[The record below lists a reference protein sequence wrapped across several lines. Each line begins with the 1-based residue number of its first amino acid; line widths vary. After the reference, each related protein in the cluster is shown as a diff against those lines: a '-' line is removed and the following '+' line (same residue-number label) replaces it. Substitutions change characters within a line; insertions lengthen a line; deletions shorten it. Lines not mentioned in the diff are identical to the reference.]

1 MINKSPQFLLVFIL
15 LASLILSAC
24 GPAAAPEPAALK
36 VAILPVLDVL
46 PMLVADA
53 EGLYAKYNLTVE
65 FVPVASA
72 PERDQ
77 LITAGQVDAVL
88 GVACLNSLEKA
99 LDKILLVGLP
109 SQVDAVMNEILSVMF
124 LNQDSVQ
131 VQAVRFA
138 RAATADQAIF
148 KINVAKDAGIR
159 AVSDLKKVPIGVS
172 QGTVIEYLT
181 ERLLQAE
188 GFSGDEIQ
196 VIAVP
201 KIPDRMSLL
210 ASGELK
216 AAMLPEPFS
225 TLAVQSGAPVVLD
238 DSAHPEYSH
247 SILTF
252 RKEVIDQ
259 QPEAV
264 SAFLAAVEE
273 AVALINA
280 DPQKY
285 AGLMVEKQLVPAP
298 LAETFK
304 VPTYPTAGVP
314 SQSQF
319 DDALSWALEKGYAKA
334 AVKYEDCVN
343 ASLLPK

>member
-1 MINKSPQFLLVFIL
+1 MLRKTVSILIFIVL
-15 LASLILSAC
+15 LASLTLSAC
-24 GPAAAPEPAALK
+24 GPAAAPEPAILK

-53 EGLYAKYNLTVE
+53 EGLYAKHNLTVE

-77 LITAGQVDAVL
+77 LITAGQVDAV
-88 GVACLNSLEKA
+88 
-99 LDKILLVGLP
+99 
-109 SQVDAVMNEILSVMF
+109 MNEILSVMF
-124 LNQDSVQ
+124 LNQESIQ

-138 RAATADQAIF
+138 RAATAEQAIF
-148 KINVAKDAGIR
+148 KINVAKDAGISD
-159 AVSDLKKVPIGVS
+159 VSGLKGVPIGVS

-188 GFSGDEIQ
+188 GFSADEIQ
-196 VIAVP
+196 LVAVP

-298 LAETFK
+298 LAETFR

-314 SQSQF
+314 SQEQF
-319 DDALSWALEKGYAKA
+319 DDALAWALEKGYAKI
-334 AVKYEDCVN
+334 AVTYEDCVN
-343 ASLLPK
+343 ASLLPE

>member
-1 MINKSPQFLLVFIL
+1 MKIKAISIL
-15 LASLILSAC
+15 ILASMLVSLGLAAC
-24 GPAAAPEPAALK
+24 GPAAAPAPTTIK

-53 EGLYAKYNLTVE
+53 EGLYAKHNLVVE
-65 FVPVASA
+65 FVPVSSA

-77 LITAGQVDAVL
+77 MIVAG
-88 GVACLNSLEKA
+88 
-99 LDKILLVGLP
+99 
-109 SQVDAVMNEILSVMF
+109 QVDAVMNEILSVMF
-124 LNQDSVQ
+124 LNQGKVQ

-148 KINVAKDAGIR
+148 KIMSAKDSGITD
-159 AVSDLKKVPIGVS
+159 VNGLKGVPVGVA

-181 ERLLQAE
+181 YRLLE
-188 GFSGDEIQ
+188 GEGINKDDIK
-196 VIAVP
+196 VLAVP

-216 AAMLPEPFS
+216 AATLPEPFA
-225 TLAVQSGAPVVLD
+225 TLALQSGAALVLD
-238 DSAHPEYSH
+238 DSTHPEYSH
-247 SILTF
+247 SIITF
-252 RKEVIDQ
+252 RKDVIDTN
-259 QPEAV
+259 PEAV
-264 SAFLAAVEE
+264 KQFLAAVEE
-273 AVALINA
+273 AVMLINK

-285 AGLMVEKQLVPAP
+285 ANLMVEKQLVPAP

-314 SQSQF
+314 SQAQF
-319 DDALSWALEKGYAKA
+319 DDAMNWALEMGYAK
-334 AVKYEDCVN
+334 VKVSYADCVN

>member
-1 MINKSPQFLLVFIL
+1 MKIKAISIL
-15 LASLILSAC
+15 ILASMLVSLGLAAC
-24 GPAAAPEPAALK
+24 GPAAAPAPTTIK

-53 EGLYAKYNLTVE
+53 EGLYAKHNLVVE
-65 FVPVASA
+65 FVPVSSA

-77 LITAGQVDAVL
+77 MIVAG
-88 GVACLNSLEKA
+88 
-99 LDKILLVGLP
+99 
-109 SQVDAVMNEILSVMF
+109 QVDAVMNEILSVMF
-124 LNQDSVQ
+124 LNQGKVQ

-148 KINVAKDAGIR
+148 KIMSAKDSGITD
-159 AVSDLKKVPIGVS
+159 VNGLKGVPVGVA

-181 ERLLQAE
+181 YRLLE
-188 GFSGDEIQ
+188 GEGINKDDIK
-196 VIAVP
+196 VLAVP

-216 AAMLPEPFS
+216 AATLPEPFA
-225 TLAVQSGAPVVLD
+225 TLALQSGAALVLD
-238 DSAHPEYSH
+238 DSTHPEYSH
-247 SILTF
+247 SIITF
-252 RKEVIDQ
+252 RKDVIDTS
-259 QPEAV
+259 PEAV
-264 SAFLAAVEE
+264 KQFLAAVEE
-273 AVALINA
+273 AVMLINK

-285 AGLMVEKQLVPAP
+285 ANLMVEKQLVPAP

-314 SQSQF
+314 SQAQF
-319 DDALSWALEKGYAKA
+319 DDAMNWALEMGYAK
-334 AVKYEDCVN
+334 VKVSYADCVN

>member
-1 MINKSPQFLLVFIL
+1 MKGKTISILFLAALI
-15 LASLILSAC
+15 ASLILSAC
-24 GPAAAPEPAALK
+24 GSAAAPEPVTLK

-53 EGLYAKYNLTVE
+53 EGLYARHDLVVE
-65 FVPVASA
+65 FVPVGSA

-77 LITAGQVDAVL
+77 LITAG
-88 GVACLNSLEKA
+88 
-99 LDKILLVGLP
+99 
-109 SQVDAVMNEILSVMF
+109 QVDAVMNEILSVMF
-124 LNQDSVQ
+124 LNQDQIQ

-138 RAATADQAIF
+138 RAATPEQAIF
-148 KINVAKDAGIR
+148 KIDVAKDSGITDVSGLAG
-159 AVSDLKKVPIGVS
+159 VPIGVS

-188 GFSGDEIQ
+188 GLSGDQIQ
-196 VIAVP
+196 VLAVP

-225 TLAVQSGAPVVLD
+225 TLAVQSGAAVVLD
-238 DSAHPEYSH
+238 DSTHPEYSH

-252 RKEVIDQ
+252 RKELIDQ

-314 SQSQF
+314 SQEQF
-319 DDALSWALEKGYAKA
+319 DDALAWALEKGYAKVVVTYA
-334 AVKYEDCVN
+334 DCVN
-343 ASLLPK
+343 ANLLPK

>member
-1 MINKSPQFLLVFIL
+1 MNKKIFPILLVLIL
-15 LASLILSAC
+15 LASLTLAAC
-24 GPAAAPEPAALK
+24 GPAEAPATITLK

-53 EGLYAKYNLTVE
+53 EGLYANHNLAVE

-77 LITAGQVDAVL
+77 MIAAG
-88 GVACLNSLEKA
+88 
-99 LDKILLVGLP
+99 
-109 SQVDAVMNEILSVMF
+109 QVDAVMNEILSVMF
-124 LNQDSVQ
+124 LNQEAIQ

-138 RAATADQAIF
+138 RAASAEQAIF
-148 KINVAKDAGIR
+148 KINAAKNSGITG
-159 AVSDLKKVPIGVS
+159 VDGLKGVPIGVA

-181 ERLLQAE
+181 YRLLEAE
-188 GFSGDEIQ
+188 GLSAEEIQ
-196 VIAVP
+196 VVAVP

-216 AAMLPEPFS
+216 AATLPEPFS
-225 TLAVQSGAPVVLD
+225 TLAVQSGAPVVFD
-238 DSAHPEYSH
+238 DSSHPEYSH
-247 SILTF
+247 SIITF
-252 RKEVIDQ
+252 RKGVIDQ

-264 SAFLAAVEE
+264 REFLTAVEE
-273 AVALINA
+273 AVELINA

-285 AGLMVEKQLVPAP
+285 ASLMVEKELVPAP

-314 SQSQF
+314 SRAQF
-319 DDALSWALEKGYAKA
+319 DDALDWAIEKGYAK
-334 AVKYEDCVN
+334 VRVSYEDCVN

>member
-15 LASLILSAC
+15 LASLTLSAC
-24 GPAAAPEPAALK
+24 EPAAAPAPAALK

-65 FVPVASA
+65 FVPVGSA

-77 LITAGQVDAVL
+77 LITAGQVDV
-88 GVACLNSLEKA
+88 
-99 LDKILLVGLP
+99 
-109 SQVDAVMNEILSVMF
+109 VMNEILSVMF
-124 LNQDSVQ
+124 LNQDQNQ

-138 RAATADQAIF
+138 RAATPEQAIF
-148 KINVAKDAGIR
+148 KIDVARDSGITDASGL
-159 AVSDLKKVPIGVS
+159 AGVPIGVS

-188 GFSGDEIQ
+188 GLTGDQIQ
-196 VIAVP
+196 VLAVP

-225 TLAVQSGAPVVLD
+225 TLAVQSGATVVLD
-238 DSAHPEYSH
+238 DSTHPEFSH

-280 DPQKY
+280 DPQQY

-314 SQSQF
+314 SQEQF
-319 DDALSWALEKGYAKA
+319 DDALYWALEKGYAKV
-334 AVKYEDCVN
+334 AVTYADCVN